1 VVAGSRSSTSAE
13 TKDMEFIKP
22 GRQFD
27 FMSKRWYFIGF
38 SALLLVL
45 SVFSFFKPGPQI
57 GTDFKGGTE
66 LEVAFKTDIDPSE
79 VRTAVESL
87 GFTGAD
93 VIRVRDSGAVNTN
106 RFLIRVQDV
115 TVLTDQQ
122 KQVIQDKLC
131 HVNEGVQPSGDFET
145 RCPENVRASEV
156 KFSPGGDK
164 ISMRYETA
172 PDLPAIKAQFS
183 GISGV
188 ELREGQNNP
197 ILVSPRDHKV
207 EAQLKS
213 RGDQLLD
220 GLRNKLGA
228 DKVPDRAL
236 RVEWIG
242 PKAGAQLRDAA
253 ITSVVI
259 SIVFI
264 MAYIAFRFDL
274 RFAPGGIVALIHDVG
289 IALGAMII
297 THREI
302 TLSTVAALLTIV
314 GYSINDTVIVYDRI
328 RENLTKHRNMTF
340 SEIINLSIS
349 EMLGRTIITSGVT
362 SLSMLAFLIWGT
374 GAIKDFA
381 FAMLV
386 GFVVGTYSSIYVA
399 APITEWI
406 DRKFFGGQTS
416 APRKKV
422 NRTKAIKR
430 ADAVV

>member
-1 VVAGSRSSTSAE
+1 
-13 TKDMEFIKP
+13 MEFIKP
-22 GRQFD
+22 GQQFD
-27 FMSKRWYFIGF
+27 FMSKRWLFIGL
-38 SALLLVL
+38 SAVLLLL
-45 SVFSFFKPGPQI
+45 SAFSFIKPGPEL

-66 LEVAFKTDIDPSE
+66 LEVAFKSNVEASE
-79 VRTAVESL
+79 IRSAVEAL
-87 GFTGAD
+87 GFSGAD
-93 VIRVRDSGAVNTN
+93 VIRVRDEAAAN

-115 TVLTDQQ
+115 TVLTDQLRG
-122 KQVIQDKLC
+122 VIQDKLC
-131 HVNEGVQPSGDFET
+131 YVAEGTQPPADFAT
-145 RCPENVRASEV
+145 RCPDNVKASEV

-164 ISMRYETA
+164 ITMRYETA
-172 PDLPAIKAQFS
+172 PDLTAIKAQLAGVT
-183 GISGV
+183 GIA
-188 ELREGQNNP
+188 LRTGENNP
-197 ILVSPRDHKV
+197 VVVNPRDHKV
-207 EAQLKS
+207 EAHLKS

-220 GLRNKLGA
+220 GLRNKLGS
-228 DKVPDRAL
+228 DKVPERAL

-274 RFAPGGIVALIHDVG
+274 RFAPGGIVALVHDVG
-289 IALGAMII
+289 IALGAMIF

-340 SEIINLSIS
+340 PAIINLSVS

-362 SLSMLAFLIWGT
+362 SLSMLAFLVWGT
-374 GAIKDFA
+374 GVIKDFA
-381 FAMLV
+381 FALLV
-386 GFVVGTYSSIYVA
+386 GIVVGTYSSIYVA

-406 DRKFFGGQTS
+406 DRKFFGGQTA

-422 NRTKAIKR
+422 NRAKAVKR

>member
-1 VVAGSRSSTSAE
+1 
-13 TKDMEFIKP
+13 MEFIKP

-27 FMSKRWYFIGF
+27 FMSKRWHFIGL
-38 SALLLVL
+38 SAVLLLL
-45 SVFSFFKPGPQI
+45 SIVAFFKPGPQI

-66 LEVAFKTDIDPSE
+66 LEVAFKTQIDAGE
-79 VRTAVESL
+79 IRKTVESL

-93 VIRVRDSGAVNTN
+93 VIRVRDSGAENAN

-131 HVNEGVQPSGDFET
+131 FVPEGTEPAGDFAT
-145 RCPENVRASEV
+145 RCPNNVRASEV

-164 ISMRYETA
+164 ISMRYDTA
-172 PDLPAIKAQFS
+172 PDLEAIKAQLT
-183 GISGV
+183 GVSGV

-197 ILVSPRDHKV
+197 VIVSVRDNKV

-220 GLRNKLGA
+220 GLRSKLGS
-228 DKVPDRAL
+228 DKVPDQAL

-259 SIVFI
+259 SIIFI

-274 RFAPGGIVALIHDVG
+274 RFAPGGIIALVHDVG

-328 RENLTKHRNMTF
+328 RENLAKHRNMSF
-340 SEIINLSIS
+340 AQIINLSVS
-349 EMLGRTIITSGVT
+349 EMLGRTIITAGTTGLTMVT
-362 SLSMLAFLIWGT
+362 FLIWGT
-374 GAIKDFA
+374 GVIKDFA
-381 FAMLV
+381 FALLV
-386 GFVVGTYSSIYVA
+386 GVAVGTYSSIYIS

-406 DRKFFGGQTS
+406 DRRFFGGQTA

-422 NRTKAIKR
+422 SRTKAVKR